1 MRLTLLGR
9 RMQPEEISPEL
20 LKKYEETVVEILL
33 DGKSISEQEL
43 YSMWNDDFYMIT
55 AANPYSELLPEN
67 ENEIRNQQLL
77 EHLLL
82 HVTEVLPAI
91 SRDPLGTWMEKGWVL
106 RARDENQLIDLAK
119 QFKQNAIFKFTAHGK
134 EVIDCL

>member
-1 MRLTLLGR
+1 
-9 RMQPEEISPEL
+9 MQPEEISPEL
-20 LKKYEETVVEILL
+20 FEKYEETVVEILL
-33 DGKSISEQEL
+33 DGKTISEQEL
-43 YSMWNDDFYMIT
+43 YSIWKDDFYMIT

-82 HVTEVLPAI
+82 HVAEVLPAI
-91 SRDPLGTWMEKGWVL
+91 GRDPLGTWMEKGWVL
-106 RARDENQLIDLAK
+106 RARDENQLIDIAK
-119 QFKQNAIFKFTAHGK
+119 QFKQNAIFKFTAQGK

>member
-1 MRLTLLGR
+1 
-9 RMQPEEISPEL
+9 MQPEEISPEL
-20 LKKYEETVVEILL
+20 FEKYEETVVEILL
-33 DGKSISEQEL
+33 DGKTISEQEL
-43 YSMWNDDFYMIT
+43 YSIWKDDFYMIT

-82 HVTEVLPAI
+82 HVAEVLPAI
-91 SRDPLGTWMEKGWVL
+91 GRDPLGTWMEKGWVL

-119 QFKQNAIFKFTAHGK
+119 QFKQNAIFKFTAQGK

>member
-1 MRLTLLGR
+1 
-9 RMQPEEISPEL
+9 MQPEEISPEL
-20 LKKYEETVVEILL
+20 FEKYEETVVEILL
-33 DGKSISEQEL
+33 DGKTISEQEL
-43 YSMWNDDFYMIT
+43 YSIWKDDFYMIT

-82 HVTEVLPAI
+82 HVAEVLPAI
-91 SRDPLGTWMEKGWVL
+91 GRDPLGTWMEKGWVL

>member
-1 MRLTLLGR
+1 
-9 RMQPEEISPEL
+9 MQPEEISPEL
-20 LKKYEETVVEILL
+20 LEKYDETVVEILL
-33 DGKSISEQEL
+33 DGITISEQEL
-43 YSMWNDDFYMIT
+43 YSIWKDDFYMIT

-77 EHLLL
+77 EHLHI

-91 SRDPLGTWMEKGWVL
+91 GRDPLGTWMEKGWVL